1 VSRRVL
7 IVCYFFPPLAGG
19 GVHRVLGFTR
29 YLPHHGWECT
39 VVCAGPRDH
48 WVIDPTLESR
58 IAPGTEVIRVEGGSG
73 LAAWLRLRPN
83 DRGRR
88 PTRTFAGL
96 RWLSDW
102 LLFPDSYAGWA
113 RRATA
118 ATARRLA
125 HGGVDVVLTSSPP
138 DSAHLPGLAAKSGGT
153 RWVADFR
160 DPWMGL
166 EFRRPPTAWH
176 RRRQQAL
183 ERRVID
189 GADVL
194 LAASRTHAERLAA
207 RLREDGLDP
216 ARVVHL
222 PNGYEPAADDA
233 GSAASTLRAVPTQP
247 HEVFLLVYTGT
258 LSLVPDVGVFLDA
271 LHEML
276 ARVPEARR
284 RLRVRLLGPFDA
296 GYADRAVALG
306 LSPGIV
312 EFVGPRPHAESRA
325 EQRRAAVLLHWQPRD
340 FPTMVPGKLYEYFET
355 GRPVLA
361 LLDPATEAAELVR
374 AAGGTVVPA
383 RDRAALAAE
392 IERRYRAWKQ
402 AGAAPGAPPTWLA
415 EHRRERLAG
424 RLAATL
430 DQLVQARA

>member
-1 VSRRVL
+1 
-7 IVCYFFPPLAGG
+7 
-19 GVHRVLGFTR
+19 
-29 YLPHHGWECT
+29 
-39 VVCAGPRDH
+39 
-48 WVIDPTLESR
+48 VIDPSLESR
-58 IAPGTEVIRVEGGSG
+58 IEPGTEVIRVEGGSG

-96 RWLSDW
+96 RRLSDW

-113 RRATA
+113 RRASA
-118 ATARRLA
+118 ATARRVER
-125 HGGVDVVLTSSPP
+125 GDIDVVLTSSPP
-138 DSAHLPGLAAKSGGT
+138 DSAHLPGVDAKSRGA
-153 RWVADFR
+153 RWAADFR

-194 LAASRTHAERLAA
+194 LAASRTHAEQLAT
-207 RLREDGLDP
+207 RLRERGLDP

-222 PNGYEPAADDA
+222 PNGYEPATDA
-233 GSAASTLRAVPTQP
+233 GVASGAAPAPAD
-247 HEVFLLVYTGT
+247 VFLLVYTGT
-258 LSLVPDVGVFLDA
+258 LSLVPDVETFLDA

-312 EFVGPRPHAESRA
+312 EFTGPRAHAESRA
-325 EQRRAAVLLHWQPRD
+325 EQRRAATLLHWQPRD

-361 LLDPATEAAELVR
+361 LLDPATEAAELIR

-383 RDRAALAAE
+383 GDRNALAAE
-392 IERRYRAWKQ
+392 IERRYLAWKQ
-402 AGAAPGAPPTWLA
+402 AGAAEPSAPPAWLA

-430 DQLVQARA
+430 DRLVQAPA